1 MPYDSNGN
9 ATINRDRAVT
19 GQTAAAPQV
28 NVPFDDVQSMLSQV
42 LLRSGVAPM
51 TGPLNMNGLKVAN
64 IADGSNPSDAVTF
77 SQANALVNGISKP
90 WSGYISPNFNIANN
104 VADSTNDIDF
114 PAGMLA
120 SSGTDPIIMTHP
132 AATVQLDVA
141 YGTGSGGR
149 FDSAISDGTW
159 HCFIISNGTTVS
171 RGFSK
176 SLTPTGQAN
185 YPSGYTYYRRVGS
198 ILRSSGAILGFVQ
211 REDDFDLITPI
222 TDRST
227 ISPMSPSLQ
236 LISVPSSI
244 NVKPKFSLTQVQSIS
259 GNCQTSVGTPGLPLR
274 LSNITTL
281 ANEIGATN
289 IDGMIYT
296 NTTSQIQM
304 EVAISSGALSFNS
317 LVTFGWSDSR
327 GRS

>member
-9 ATINRDRAVT
+9 STINRNRAVT
-19 GQTAAAPQV
+19 GQTVQAAQV

-51 TGPLNMNGLKVAN
+51 AGPLNMNSFKVTG
-64 IADGSNPSDAVTF
+64 IQDGSAATDAVSF
-77 SQANALVNGISKP
+77 SQATALVNGISKP
-90 WSGYISPNFNIANN
+90 WAGYISPNFNIANN

-120 SSGTDPIIMTHP
+120 SSGSDPIIMTHS

-185 YPSGYTYYRRVGS
+185 YPSGYTYYRRVAS
-198 ILRSSGAILGFVQ
+198 ILRSSGAILGLVQ
-211 REDDFDLITPI
+211 REDDFELVNPI
-222 TDRST
+222 TDRS
-227 ISPMSPSLQ
+227 SPNAMSPTLQ
-236 LISVPSSI
+236 NISIPAGIV
-244 NVKPKFSLTQVQSIS
+244 VKPKLNLVQVQSAS
-259 GNCQTSVGTPGLPLR
+259 GNCQTAVASPGAPLR
-274 LSNITTL
+274 VFNITTL
-281 ANEIGATN
+281 ANEIAVSN
-289 IDGMIYT
+289 IDGIIFSD
-296 NTTSQIQM
+296 TSSHIQM
-304 EVAISSGALSFNS
+304 QVALPSGSLSLNT
-317 LVTFGWSDSR
+317 LQTFGWVDTR